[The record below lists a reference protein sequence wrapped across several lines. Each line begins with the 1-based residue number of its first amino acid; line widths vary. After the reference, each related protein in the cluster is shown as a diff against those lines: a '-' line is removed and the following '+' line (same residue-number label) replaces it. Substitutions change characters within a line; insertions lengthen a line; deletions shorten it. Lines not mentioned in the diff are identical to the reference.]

1 MYFTHG
7 INCRTKTFP
16 LNCQFCSSRIF
27 FFQCECGSRV
37 LFDMLGDPWP
47 MHDCRNSSP
56 PSAPR
61 PPGKVALQTLK
72 DVSFTVEEPN
82 SGLLLGLRRGTE
94 RIPPGII
101 HRSVDSVSKPR
112 ETVSMDPY
120 GERQESIVGVVSHI
134 YRFAIG
140 SRFSIDSDT
149 LVASAIS
156 SVLGGLDVAQI
167 TVLVDDYL
175 NDESAVDKMS
185 YAIWCHPDGVPASLE
200 EGHIVEAI
208 IRPRDFMSL
217 GKRWVANSMERM
229 I

>member
-1 MYFTHG
+1 
-7 INCRTKTFP
+7 
-16 LNCQFCSSRIF
+16 
-27 FFQCECGSRV
+27 
-37 LFDMLGDPWP
+37 
-47 MHDCRNSSP
+47 
-56 PSAPR
+56 
-61 PPGKVALQTLK
+61 
-72 DVSFTVEEPN
+72 
-82 SGLLLGLRRGTE
+82 
-94 RIPPGII
+94 
-101 HRSVDSVSKPR
+101 
-112 ETVSMDPY
+112 MDPY

-185 YAIWCHPDGVPASLE
+185 YAIWCHQNGVPASLE